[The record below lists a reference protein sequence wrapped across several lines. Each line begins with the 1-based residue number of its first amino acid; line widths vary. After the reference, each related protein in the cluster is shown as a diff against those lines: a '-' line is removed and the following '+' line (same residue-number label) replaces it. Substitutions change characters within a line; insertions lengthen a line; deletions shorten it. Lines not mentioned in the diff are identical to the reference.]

1 MDITAPDRGL
11 AWAAQTGPQRDFV
24 TCPMFE
30 VVYGGARGG
39 GKTDAS
45 LGDFALHAEAHGRF
59 AKGLFVRR
67 TRVALEPT
75 IARAKEIYLPL
86 GARWREQKSCFEWA
100 SGARLYFRYLDRDA
114 DADAYQGHDYTRVYV
129 EELCQFADPRPIEKL
144 KATLRSAH
152 GVPTG
157 FRATCN
163 PICAAASQCQGFCR
177 AELRM
182 FSTLLGQFAEVERV
196 EHLLS
201 GARRCAYRIRPIS
214 GS

>member
-1 MDITAPDRGL
+1 
-11 AWAAQTGPQRDFV
+11 
-24 TCPMFE
+24 MFE

-45 LGDFALHAEAHGRF
+45 LGDFALHANAHGRF

-75 IARAKEIYLPL
+75 IARAKEIYQPL
-86 GARWREQKSCFEWA
+86 GARWREQKSCFEWPE
-100 SGARLYFRYLDRDA
+100 GARLYFRYLDRDA

-163 PICAAASQCQGFCR
+163 RTRWWLMAGGCS
-177 AELRM
+177 LR
-182 FSTLLGQFAEVERV
+182 
-196 EHLLS
+196 
-201 GARRCAYRIRPIS
+201 RISIPQ
-214 GS
+214 

>member
-1 MDITAPDRGL
+1 MDKSPSVCGLGWTAQP
-11 AWAAQTGPQRDFV
+11 GPQRDFV

-45 LGDFALHAEAHGRF
+45 LGDFALHADAHGGA

-75 IARAKEIYLPL
+75 IARAKEIFLQL
-86 GARWREQKSCFEWA
+86 GARWREQKSCFEWPT
-100 SGARLYFRYLDRDA
+100 GARLYFRYLDRDS

-129 EELCQFADPRPIEKL
+129 EELTQFADPRPIEKL
-144 KATLRSAH
+144 KATLRSAS
-152 GVPTG
+152 GAPTG

-163 PICAAASQCQGFCR
+163 PICAAASHCQGFCR
-177 AELRM
+177 AELDM
-182 FSTLLGQFAEVERV
+182 FRDLLGAAAVVDRI
-196 EHLLS
+196 EHLLA
-201 GARRCAYRIRPIS
+201 GARRCAYRIRPLRP
-214 GS
+214 G